1 MKKRVTPRLGGLLIM
16 MVLVTFISAG
26 SRAGTLQTEYVR
38 DGATASP
45 DSSGEG
51 AVKSVVFSL
60 DQGDQYFDLACK
72 HQGWTG
78 YFAPARWQTRSSYAD
93 DDFVGSSAPR
103 ATVVDDLTRLLL
115 NVSTGRST
123 EFTWY
128 TTIPADGYLVF
139 SVTGDGDLAPNC
151 RILINDQE
159 QDAVLQDDGTYFSP
173 YLRAG
178 DIFSLIFFGKNQV
191 FQWSNFTFYSNSV
204 GVLVSAEQEIVP
216 GPERLIRQSI
226 TPVPRA
232 DLTQILFASA
242 APEEWPVIDL
252 DGSTYTLDDQRQLRA
267 STFEFQLQY
276 YDDVALR
283 DGQPWLRRHFT
294 VVEICSGNGLELDRW
309 WVPLPLVI
317 EDDRRAAANH

>member
-1 MKKRVTPRLGGLLIM
+1 MGGLLL
-16 MVLVTFISAG
+16 MVLITFIPVG
-26 SRAGTLQTEYVR
+26 SRAGTLQIEYVR
-38 DGATASP
+38 DSATASP

-78 YFAPARWQTRSSYAD
+78 YFAPARWQIRSSYAD
-93 DDFVGSSAPR
+93 DNFIGNSAPR
-103 ATVVDDLTRLLL
+103 ASVTDEVTNLRLEV
-115 NVSTGRST
+115 NTGRST
-123 EFTWY
+123 EYTWY

-139 SVTGDGDLAPNC
+139 NVTGTGNASNDSNC
-151 RILINDQE
+151 RILINEEEQE
-159 QDAVLQDDGTYFSP
+159 AVLQDDGAYFSP

-178 DIFSLIFFGKNQV
+178 DLFAVTFLGKNHA
-191 FQWSNFTFYSNSV
+191 FQWSNLTFFSNSV
-204 GVLVSAEQEIVP
+204 GVLVAAEKEVLP
-216 GPERLIRQSI
+216 GPERLIRQAI

-232 DLTQILFASA
+232 DLTQIMFASA

-252 DGSTYTLDDQRQLRA
+252 DGSTYTLDDQRELRA
-267 STFEFQLQY
+267 SSFEFQLQY
-276 YDDVALR
+276 YDDIAMR

-294 VVEICSGNGLELDRW
+294 IVEICSGNGLELDRW

-317 EDDRRAAANH
+317 EEDRRAAATN